1 MEKKTPASM
10 RANNPAGRAG
20 FEPAVEVS
28 PDNHLAGGPNQ
39 PLWHLPDNSAQV
51 IPLQGGGRGIRT
63 PGGRKPTAVFKTAA
77 LVHSAIPP
85 LISREIPPGRRDFIT
100 SIHAAQQNAALG
112 SLAVLISCYT

>member
-1 MEKKTPASM
+1 MQ
-10 RANNPAGRAG
+10 ANSLAGRAG

-39 PLWHLPDNSAQV
+39 PLWHLPDCPTHF
-51 IPLQGGGRGIRT
+51 IPLLGGGRGIRT

-85 LISREIPPGRRDFIT
+85 LISRETPPGRRDFIT
-100 SIHAAQQNAALG
+100 SIHAVQHNTALAAPDRTYLMLYLQN
-112 SLAVLISCYT
+112 SRQ